1 MAAALAEADLEAEAS
16 VEASAEDITDIT
28 DTTIITI
35 TDRDLAVGSSDRAIT
50 ATGEVASADFSE

>member
-1 MAAALAEADLEAEAS
+1 MADLEAEAS
-16 VEASAEDITDIT
+16 AEASAEDITDIT

-50 ATGEVASADFSE
+50 ATGEAALADSLE